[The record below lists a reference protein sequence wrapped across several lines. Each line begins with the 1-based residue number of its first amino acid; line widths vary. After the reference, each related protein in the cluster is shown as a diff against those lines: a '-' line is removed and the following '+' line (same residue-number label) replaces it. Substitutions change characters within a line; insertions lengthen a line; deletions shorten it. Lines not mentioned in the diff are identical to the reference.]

1 VEPLDADGRANVDEA
16 LQSWRQG
23 DCVLGEQWFVF
34 RIDPD
39 APLTA
44 VAAAAASEDTENA
57 ESEVH
62 GFAVVTQTCDIVRSC
77 ADRPFIEVCPLVE
90 VDEAL
95 LREIQR
101 SRRPNYAFVPG
112 MAKRRLVVDLDRVMT
127 IEKPVIAAWE
137 RIEGCLDDTD
147 ARRFA
152 LAPARK
158 RARIAFPYDFVE
170 LATPLMS
177 RMSSKHDRN
186 SPEGRALRSLREIR
200 VRAAPSWDAAEVQL
214 TTLFIQSDDPRTV
227 EDKSWHQHL
236 QAWRKLIAP
245 HGRFVTIDT
254 LVSTLDDLTAR
265 DHVESDPL
273 DLDYLSTRT
282 G

>member
-1 VEPLDADGRANVDEA
+1 MAN
-16 LQSWRQG
+16 
-23 DCVLGEQWFVF
+23 
-34 RIDPD
+34 
-39 APLTA
+39 
-44 VAAAAASEDTENA
+44 
-57 ESEVH
+57 
-62 GFAVVTQTCDIVRSC
+62 
-77 ADRPFIEVCPLVE
+77 
-90 VDEAL
+90 
-95 LREIQR
+95 
-101 SRRPNYAFVPG
+101 
-112 MAKRRLVVDLDRVMT
+112 RRLVVDLDRVMT

-152 LAPARK
+152 LALARK
-158 RARIAFPYDFVE
+158 RARIAFPDDFVE

-214 TTLFIQSDDPRTV
+214 TILFIQSDDPRTV
-227 EDKSWHQHL
+227 EDESWHQHL

-265 DHVESDPL
+265 DHLESDPL